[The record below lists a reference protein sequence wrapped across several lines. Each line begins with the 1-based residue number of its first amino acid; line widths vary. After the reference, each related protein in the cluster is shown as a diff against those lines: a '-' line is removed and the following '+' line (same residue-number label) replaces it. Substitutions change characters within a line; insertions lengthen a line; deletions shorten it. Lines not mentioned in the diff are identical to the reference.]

1 VYRKRT
7 NVAGE
12 AVMIES
18 ADGLLHITHNG
29 IVVATHARRHLIDD
43 DDRMVRRAKRTR
55 PALPIKGEEVLRIVD
70 RSGGRQL
77 RRCQAT
83 K

>member
-1 VYRKRT
+1 VQVTIRGPYRKRT

-29 IVVATHARRHLIDD
+29 IAVATHARRHLIDD
-43 DDRMVRRAKRTR
+43 DDRMDQRAKGTR
-55 PALPIKGEEVLRIVD
+55 PALPIKRVGGAPD
-70 RSGGRQL
+70 R
-77 RRCQAT
+77 
-83 K
+83 